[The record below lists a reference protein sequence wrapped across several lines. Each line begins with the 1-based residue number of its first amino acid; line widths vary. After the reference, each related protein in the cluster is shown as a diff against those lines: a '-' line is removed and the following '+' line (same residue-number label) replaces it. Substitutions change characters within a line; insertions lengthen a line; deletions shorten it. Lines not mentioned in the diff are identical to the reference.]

1 MGLIER
7 VLPTTAESDGEK
19 VDRSDAVGA
28 GPLPDPPARP
38 SDAPFEL
45 GMTAEA
51 YVHRLVAE
59 QNGRAYQES
68 LVEATG
74 WSKATVSR
82 LLSGMEDAD
91 AVVRRRIGRRK
102 VVYLPEFVEESPTLR

>member
-7 VLPTTAESDGEK
+7 VLPTTAETHGDQ
-19 VDRSDAVGA
+19 VDRSDSVEA
-28 GPLPDPPARP
+28 GPHPDAPERP
-38 SDAPFEL
+38 SDTPFEL

-51 YVHRLVAE
+51 YLHRLVAE
-59 QNGRAYQES
+59 REGRALQEH

-74 WSKATVSR
+74 WSKATISR
-82 LLSGMEDAD
+82 LLSGMEEAD

-102 VVYLPEFVEESPTLR
+102 VVYLPEFVDETPQLE